1 MQYLEKETENSEWSD
16 LLYCKALS
24 LKINSHEIYI
34 WKHKKN
40 QAVEQSNLN
49 ILTSLDAWY
58 NVLILRG
65 YHVIQITTVEIYV
78 SSEIES

>member
-24 LKINSHEIYI
+24 LKLTWNLYL
-34 WKHKKN
+34 KTQKN